1 MLARVTVFLLF
12 CCTAQRASSLS
23 ARESPSW
30 PWGKNSQ
37 EGQEAIRREEAVR
50 ATTIASYQED
60 LNRTEAAVQ
69 KRKEEAEKS
78 KHNDTKEEDE
88 KSKRNDT
95 KEDASPFAA
104 AVRQELFEAK
114 RAEEQALMVK
124 ERIQAEQLQEFNELK
139 ELTEAEK
146 AEEQVVAKDAARIEQ
161 VKAQATEQATR
172 DEQAVQVAEARVA
185 QDQSAEVAVQDR
197 VAEFVAEV
205 EAKQRELDKVL
216 AWGQK
221 LKAELAAKQRQ
232 LKEATEAQQAKAEET
247 EQAKSDVQ
255 ALKAAEAHDAEQAR
269 AAQAD
274 AELVAQK
281 HQQEVQEEKKK
292 MESMKAEVLAKQ
304 VEIDKATATV
314 QAKASTVQVAEAHAA
329 AQARAAHELET
340 KQRELKAKWQA
351 AEQSRIAQ
359 VEAER
364 LAKQRELK
372 VLEKIAVDVPAKMKQ
387 KFDSEL
393 KSKESELSKATEAS
407 EQVAAQAAKSLSE
420 LTQPG
425 CYVAI
430 PSGCP
435 KLPISSELWRKDKW
449 ANMQGVDKE
458 KCQRRKGVWDKY
470 CDSKDAQ
477 MAFVA
482 NKTSSDK

>member
-78 KHNDTKEEDE
+78 KHNDTKEEEE

-95 KEDASPFAA
+95 KEEDASPFAA

-146 AEEQVVAKDAARIEQ
+146 AEEQVVAKDAAGIEQ

-232 LKEATEAQQAKAEET
+232 LKEATEAQQA
-247 EQAKSDVQ
+247 
-255 ALKAAEAHDAEQAR
+255 R
-269 AAQAD
+269 
-274 AELVAQK
+274 
-281 HQQEVQEEKKK
+281 
-292 MESMKAEVLAKQ
+292 
-304 VEIDKATATV
+304 
-314 QAKASTVQVAEAHAA
+314 
-329 AQARAAHELET
+329 
-340 KQRELKAKWQA
+340 
-351 AEQSRIAQ
+351 
-359 VEAER
+359 
-364 LAKQRELK
+364 
-372 VLEKIAVDVPAKMKQ
+372 
-387 KFDSEL
+387 
-393 KSKESELSKATEAS
+393 
-407 EQVAAQAAKSLSE
+407 
-420 LTQPG
+420 
-425 CYVAI
+425 
-430 PSGCP
+430 
-435 KLPISSELWRKDKW
+435 
-449 ANMQGVDKE
+449 
-458 KCQRRKGVWDKY
+458 
-470 CDSKDAQ
+470 DAQ
-477 MAFVA
+477 
-482 NKTSSDK
+482 SD